1 MNLENNIENN
11 IENNMKNN
19 IENTV
24 EIKND
29 QKNFLNNTI
38 SKIINNGI
46 DIGIRALLPDL
57 IENQIIDIKNA
68 LLENGLKGGIQT
80 AINSA
85 IDFGKSVT
93 GIFTGEFQNINQ
105 VETAIGNGGILDTI
119 SNVLDDVVNKAYQK
133 GKINYTVNNLIKKG
147 KDVIINNVSNN
158 IKNELDYQSNSI
170 EKLNTYINNWKEYYN
185 NKNFEGM
192 EKEYNKMKIQIDN
205 VLPIENTL
213 KEVRT
218 VENLHLLIKNNG
230 QNFNITESELKLAE
244 NLS

>member
-1 MNLENNIENN
+1 MEIENTINNNIE
-11 IENNMKNN
+11 IEKKQN
-19 IENTV
+19 
-24 EIKND
+24 
-29 QKNFLNNTI
+29 NFLNSVLGKTI
-38 SKIINNGI
+38 NSAI
-46 DIGIRALLPDL
+46 DVGLRAILPDL
-57 IENQIIDIKNA
+57 IENQIIDIKDS
-68 LLENGLKGGIQT
+68 LIENGLKGGIQT

-105 VETAIGNGGILDTI
+105 VEIAIGNGGILDTV
-119 SNVLDDVVNKAYQK
+119 SNVLEDVVDKAYQK
-133 GKINYTVNNLIKKG
+133 GKINYTVKKKKKKG

>member
-1 MNLENNIENN
+1 MEIENTINNNIE
-11 IENNMKNN
+11 IEKKQN
-19 IENTV
+19 
-24 EIKND
+24 
-29 QKNFLNNTI
+29 NFLNSVLGKTI
-38 SKIINNGI
+38 NSAI
-46 DIGIRALLPDL
+46 DVGLRAILPDL
-57 IENQIIDIKNA
+57 IENQIIDIKDS
-68 LLENGLKGGIQT
+68 LIENGLKGGIQT

-105 VETAIGNGGILDTI
+105 VETAIGNGGILDTV
-119 SNVLDDVVNKAYQK
+119 SNVLEDVVDKAYQK

-213 KEVRT
+213 KEMRT
-218 VENLHLLIKNNG
+218 VENIHLLIKNNG

>member
-1 MNLENNIENN
+1 MEIENTINNNIE
-11 IENNMKNN
+11 IEKKQN
-19 IENTV
+19 
-24 EIKND
+24 
-29 QKNFLNNTI
+29 NFLNSVLGKTI
-38 SKIINNGI
+38 NSAI
-46 DIGIRALLPDL
+46 DVGLRAILPDL
-57 IENQIIDIKNA
+57 IENQIIDIKDS
-68 LLENGLKGGIQT
+68 LIENGLKGGIQT

-105 VETAIGNGGILDTI
+105 VEIAIGNGGILDTV
-119 SNVLDDVVNKAYQK
+119 SNVLEDVVDKAYQK

>member
-1 MNLENNIENN
+1 M
-11 IENNMKNN
+11 
-19 IENTV
+19 V
-24 EIKND
+24 D
-29 QKNFLNNTI
+29 
-38 SKIINNGI
+38 
-46 DIGIRALLPDL
+46 
-57 IENQIIDIKNA
+57 
-68 LLENGLKGGIQT
+68 
-80 AINSA
+80 
-85 IDFGKSVT
+85 
-93 GIFTGEFQNINQ
+93 
-105 VETAIGNGGILDTI
+105 
-119 SNVLDDVVNKAYQK
+119 KAYQK

-213 KEVRT
+213 KEMRT
-218 VENLHLLIKNNG
+218 VENIHLLIKNNG

>member
-1 MNLENNIENN
+1 MEIENTINNNIE
-11 IENNMKNN
+11 IEKKQN
-19 IENTV
+19 
-24 EIKND
+24 
-29 QKNFLNNTI
+29 NFLNSVLGKTI
-38 SKIINNGI
+38 NSAI
-46 DIGIRALLPDL
+46 DVGLRAILPDL
-57 IENQIIDIKNA
+57 IENQIIDIKDS
-68 LLENGLKGGIQT
+68 LIENGLKGGIQT

-105 VETAIGNGGILDTI
+105 VETAIGNGGILDTV
-119 SNVLDDVVNKAYQK
+119 SNVLEDVVDKAYQK

>member
-1 MNLENNIENN
+1 MNLENNIENS
-11 IENNMKNN
+11 MKNN

-85 IDFGKSVT
+85 IDFGKSIQ
-93 GIFTGEFQNINQ
+93 GIFTGNFENVNQINY
-105 VETAIGNGGILDTI
+105 AISKGGILDTI
-119 SNVLDDVVNKAYQK
+119 SDIIDLASDKAYRK
-133 GKINYTVNNLIKKG
+133 N
-147 KDVIINNVSNN
+147 IINSTINNTIKQGKNIILDNISNN
-158 IKNELDYQSNSI
+158 IQKELSNQSS
-170 EKLNTYINNWKEYYN
+170 LINIMQQNIDRWKEYYSNKDFN
-185 NKNFEGM
+185 NM
-192 EKEYNKMKIQIDN
+192 EKEYNKIEDQFDKI
-205 VLPIENTL
+205 VPIENL
-213 KEVRT
+213 IKEIR
-218 VENLHLLIKNNG
+218 EIELLHNLIKNNG
-230 QNFNITESELKLAE
+230 QNFNISNQEKELIKKL
-244 NLS
+244 N

>member
-1 MNLENNIENN
+1 MEIENTINNNIE
-11 IENNMKNN
+11 IEKKQN
-19 IENTV
+19 
-24 EIKND
+24 
-29 QKNFLNNTI
+29 NFLNSVLGKTI
-38 SKIINNGI
+38 NSAI
-46 DIGIRALLPDL
+46 DVGLRAILPDL
-57 IENQIIDIKNA
+57 IENQIIDIKDS
-68 LLENGLKGGIQT
+68 LIENGLKGGIQT

-105 VETAIGNGGILDTI
+105 VEIAIGNGGILDTV
-119 SNVLDDVVNKAYQK
+119 SNVLEDVVDKAYQK

-213 KEVRT
+213 KEMRT
-218 VENLHLLIKNNG
+218 VENIHLLIKNNG

>member
-1 MNLENNIENN
+1 MEIENTINNNIE
-11 IENNMKNN
+11 IEKKQN
-19 IENTV
+19 
-24 EIKND
+24 
-29 QKNFLNNTI
+29 NFLNSVLGKTI
-38 SKIINNGI
+38 NSAI
-46 DIGIRALLPDL
+46 DVGLRAILPDL
-57 IENQIIDIKNA
+57 IENQIIDIKDS
-68 LLENGLKGGIQT
+68 LIENGLKGGIQT

-105 VETAIGNGGILDTI
+105 VEIAIGNGGILDTV
-119 SNVLDDVVNKAYQK
+119 SNVLEDVVDKAYQK
-133 GKINYTVNNLIKKG
+133 GKINYTINNIIKKR
-147 KDVIINNVSNN
+147 KDFIINNVTNN

>member
-1 MNLENNIENN
+1 MELENTINNNIEM
-11 IENNMKNN
+11 ENKQN
-19 IENTV
+19 
-24 EIKND
+24 
-29 QKNFLNNTI
+29 NFLNTVLGKTI
-38 SKIINNGI
+38 NSAI
-46 DIGIRALLPDL
+46 DVGLRAILPDL
-57 IENQIIDIKNA
+57 IENQIIDIKDS
-68 LLENGLKGGIQT
+68 LIENGLKGGIQT

-93 GIFTGEFQNINQ
+93 GIFTGQFENINQ

-119 SNVLDDVVNKAYQK
+119 SNVLEDVVDKAYQK

-147 KDVIINNVSNN
+147 KDVILNNVSNN

-185 NKNFEGM
+185 KKDFEGM
-192 EKEYNKMKIQIDN
+192 EKEYNKMKIQIEN

-213 KEVRT
+213 KEMRT
-218 VENLHLLIKNNG
+218 VENIHLLIKNNG
-230 QNFNITESELKLAE
+230 QDFNITDSELKLAE

>member
-1 MNLENNIENN
+1 MELENTINNIE
-11 IENNMKNN
+11 IEKKQN
-19 IENTV
+19 
-24 EIKND
+24 
-29 QKNFLNNTI
+29 NFLNSVLGKTI
-38 SKIINNGI
+38 NSAI
-46 DIGIRALLPDL
+46 DVGLRAILPDL
-57 IENQIIDIKNA
+57 IENQIIDIKDS
-68 LLENGLKGGIQT
+68 LIENGLKGGIQT
-80 AINSA
+80 AISSA

-93 GIFTGEFQNINQ
+93 GIFTGEFQNMNQ

-119 SNVLDDVVNKAYQK
+119 SNVLEDVVDKAYQK

-147 KDVIINNVSNN
+147 KDVILNNVSNN

-170 EKLNTYINNWKEYYN
+170 EKLNTYLDNWKEYYN
-185 NKNFEGM
+185 KKDFEGM

-244 NLS
+244 NLSYIS

>member
-1 MNLENNIENN
+1 MELENSINNNIE
-11 IENNMKNN
+11 IENK
-19 IENTV
+19 
-24 EIKND
+24 
-29 QKNFLNNTI
+29 QKNFLNNIIGKTI
-38 SKIINNGI
+38 NSAI
-46 DIGIRALLPDL
+46 DVGLRAILPDL
-57 IENQIIDIKNA
+57 IENQIIKIKDS
-68 LLENGLKGGIQT
+68 LIENGLKGGIQT

-93 GIFTGEFQNINQ
+93 GIFTGQFQNINQ

-119 SNVLDDVVNKAYQK
+119 SNVLEDVVDKAYQK

-147 KDVIINNVSNN
+147 KDVILNNISNN
-158 IKNELDYQSNSI
+158 IKNELDYQANSI
-170 EKLNTYINNWKEYYN
+170 EKLNTYLNNWKEYYN
-185 NKNFEGM
+185 KNDFNGM

-218 VENLHLLIKNNG
+218 VENIHLLIKNNG
-230 QNFNITESELKLAE
+230 QNFNITESEIKLAA

>member
-1 MNLENNIENN
+1 MEIENTINNNIE
-11 IENNMKNN
+11 IEKKQN
-19 IENTV
+19 
-24 EIKND
+24 
-29 QKNFLNNTI
+29 NFLNSVLGKTI
-38 SKIINNGI
+38 NSAI
-46 DIGIRALLPDL
+46 DVGLRAILPDL
-57 IENQIIDIKNA
+57 IENQIIDIKDS
-68 LLENGLKGGIQT
+68 LIENGLKGGIQT

-105 VETAIGNGGILDTI
+105 VEIAIGNGGILDTV
-119 SNVLDDVVNKAYQK
+119 SNVLEDVVDKAYQK

-244 NLS
+244 NLSYIS

>member
-1 MNLENNIENN
+1 MELENTINN
-11 IENNMKNN
+11 N
-19 IENTV
+19 V
-24 EIKND
+24 EIEKKQN
-29 QKNFLNNTI
+29 NFLNSVLGKTI
-38 SKIINNGI
+38 NSAI
-46 DIGIRALLPDL
+46 DVGLRAILPDL
-57 IENQIIDIKNA
+57 IENQIIDIKDS
-68 LLENGLKGGIQT
+68 LIENGLKGGIQT

-119 SNVLDDVVNKAYQK
+119 SNVLEDVVDKAYQK

-158 IKNELDYQSNSI
+158 IKNELDYQSSSI
-170 EKLNTYINNWKEYYN
+170 EKLNTYVDNWKEYYN
-185 NKNFEGM
+185 KKNFDGM

-205 VLPIENTL
+205 VLPIENIL